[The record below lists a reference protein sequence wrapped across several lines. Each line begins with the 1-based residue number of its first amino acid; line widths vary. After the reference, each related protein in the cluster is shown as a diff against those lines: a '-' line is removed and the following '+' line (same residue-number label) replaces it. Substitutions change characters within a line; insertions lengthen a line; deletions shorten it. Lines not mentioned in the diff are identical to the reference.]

1 MKTKKLMLLPALLAS
16 VLASLL
22 AHPGVAGAAP
32 MKEVIATREAPAA
45 VGPYSQ
51 AVRAGNLVFVAGQL
65 PINPKTGQ
73 LNTGTDEEQTAQV
86 LENIKAI
93 LAADGMTM
101 DNVVSTTVFV
111 RDLNNF
117 AKLNTVYGNYFKDK
131 PPARAT
137 IQAARLPRDVAIEIS
152 AIAVK

>member
-1 MKTKKLMLLPALLAS
+1 MKTT
-16 VLASLL
+16 VLAL
-22 AHPGVAGAAP
+22 AVFASALAQPVTAGAF
-32 MKEVIATREAPAA
+32 KEIIATKDAPAA
-45 VGPYSQ
+45 IGPYSQ
-51 AVRAGNLVFVAGQL
+51 AVRAGGMLFIAGQI
-65 PINPKTGQ
+65 PIDPKTGQ
-73 LNTGTDEEQTAQV
+73 LNAGTDEEQVAQV
-86 LENIKAI
+86 LENIKGI

-117 AKLNTVYGNYFKDK
+117 AKLNAVYGTYFKDK

-137 IQAARLPRDVAIEIS
+137 IQAARLPRDVAVEIS

>member
-1 MKTKKLMLLPALLAS
+1 MKKNLLVLLPTLLPFVFALPGIAS
-16 VLASLL
+16 
-22 AHPGVAGAAP
+22 AAP
-32 MKEVIATREAPAA
+32 MKDVIATKEAPAA
-45 VGPYSQ
+45 IGPYSQ
-51 AVRAGNLVFVAGQL
+51 AVRAGNMTFISGQL

-73 LNTGTDEEQTAQV
+73 LVTGSDEEQTAQV

-93 LAADGMTM
+93 LVADGMTM

-117 AKLNTVYGNYFKDK
+117 AKMNTTYGSYFKDH

>member
-1 MKTKKLMLLPALLAS
+1 MKIKVKALTLAAVTLLLA
-16 VLASLL
+16 LPNFAC
-22 AHPGVAGAAP
+22 AGAS
-32 MKEVIATREAPAA
+32 KEIIATKDAPAA
-45 VGPYSQ
+45 IGPYSQ
-51 AVRAGNLVFVAGQL
+51 AVRSGNMVFIAGQI
-65 PINPKTGQ
+65 PIDPKTGK
-73 LNTGTDEEQTAQV
+73 LNTGSDEEQTAQV
-86 LENIKAI
+86 MENLKAI

-117 AKLNTVYGNYFKDK
+117 AKVNGAYGAYFKDK

-137 IQAARLPRDVAIEIS
+137 VQAARLPRDVAVEIS

>member
-1 MKTKKLMLLPALLAS
+1 MKTIMLAAAMLAGAVTLPAS
-16 VLASLL
+16 
-22 AHPGVAGAAP
+22 AGAS
-32 MKEVIATREAPAA
+32 KEIIVTKDAPAA
-45 VGPYSQ
+45 IGPYSQ
-51 AVRAGNLVFVAGQL
+51 AVRAGGMLFIAGQI
-65 PINPKTGQ
+65 PIDPKTGQ
-73 LNTGTDEEQTAQV
+73 LNTGTDEEQVAQV
-86 LENIKAI
+86 LENIKGI

-117 AKLNTVYGNYFKDK
+117 SKLNTIYGSYFKDK

-137 IQAARLPRDVAIEIS
+137 IQAARLPRDVAVEIS

>member
-1 MKTKKLMLLPALLAS
+1 MLLPLLA
-16 VLASLL
+16 ASLL
-22 AHPGVAGAAP
+22 VLPDAASAAA
-32 MKEVIATREAPAA
+32 MKEVIATKEAPAA

-51 AVRAGNLVFVAGQL
+51 AVRSGNLVFVAGHL

-93 LAADGMTM
+93 LAADGMTV

-117 AKLNTVYGNYFKDK
+117 AKLNAVYGNYLKDK

-137 IQAARLPRDVAIEIS
+137 LQAARLPRDVAIEIS

>member
-1 MKTKKLMLLPALLAS
+1 MKSPHLLSTLA
-16 VLASLL
+16 VLATLST
-22 AHPGVAGAAP
+22 AAGAAP
-32 MKEVIATREAPAA
+32 LKEVIATEDAPAA
-45 VGPYSQ
+45 IGPYSQ
-51 AVRAGNLVFVAGQL
+51 AIRSGTMVFVAGQI
-65 PINPKTGQ
+65 PIDPKTGQ
-73 LNTGTDEEQTAQV
+73 LNTGTDEEQAAQV

-117 AKLNTVYGNYFKDK
+117 TKLNAVYGSYFKDK

-137 IQAARLPRDVAIEIS
+137 IQAARLPRDVAVEIS
-152 AIAVK
+152 AIAMK

>member
-1 MKTKKLMLLPALLAS
+1 MKITQS
-16 VLASLL
+16 VLALAVVASLCVL
-22 AHPGVAGAAP
+22 PNAAGAAGS
-32 MKEVIATREAPAA
+32 KEIIATKDAPAA
-45 VGPYSQ
+45 IGPYSQ
-51 AVRAGNLVFVAGQL
+51 AVRAGTMLFVAGQL
-65 PINPKTGQ
+65 PIDPKTGQ
-73 LNTGTDEEQTAQV
+73 LNTGTDEEQVAQV

-117 AKLNTVYGNYFKDK
+117 AKLNAVYGTYYKDK

-137 IQAARLPRDVAIEIS
+137 IQAARLPRDVAVEIS
-152 AIAVK
+152 AIAVR